1 MHKAIGLND
10 SFRKGLYK
18 NEPSF
23 FVTVITLEFMILYG
37 YSLNM
42 LRNIR
47 TTKNSMAID
56 TEATVATLISAGSE
70 YDSSIFSLSGD

>member
-1 MHKAIGLND
+1 MHEAIVLNVA
-10 SFRKGLYK
+10 FRKGLYK